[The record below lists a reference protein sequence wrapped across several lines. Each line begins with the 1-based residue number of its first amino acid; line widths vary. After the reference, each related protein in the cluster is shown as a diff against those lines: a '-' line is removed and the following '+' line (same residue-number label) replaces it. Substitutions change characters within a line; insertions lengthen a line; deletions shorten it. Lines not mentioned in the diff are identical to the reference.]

1 LLNVYVGT
9 PFEEAHPKAEAAAIK
24 GLQLD
29 ETLAEAHTSLARI
42 SFYRSD
48 WSGTEKEF
56 KRAVELNPSYATAHH
71 WYGQYLS
78 ALGRHAEA
86 IEEAK
91 RARELDPLSPI
102 ITTDLGSSFYWA
114 RRYDEAI
121 EQFRK
126 VIELEPSFF
135 WAHLRLCQALVQNG
149 MFEEGFIVCER
160 AITLSERSRYSL
172 GMLGFAYA
180 MAGRRVA
187 ALQVLNEMEKE
198 RERGLIFKAI
208 IYSGLGQKDEAIAL
222 LERAYA
228 KHGAL
233 TFIKVD
239 PKFDPLRSEPRF
251 QDLVRRMNFPE

>member
-1 LLNVYVGT
+1 
-9 PFEEAHPKAEAAAIK
+9 
-24 GLQLD
+24 
-29 ETLAEAHTSLARI
+29 
-42 SFYRSD
+42 
-48 WSGTEKEF
+48 
-56 KRAVELNPSYATAHH
+56 
-71 WYGQYLS
+71 
-78 ALGRHAEA
+78 
-86 IEEAK
+86 
-91 RARELDPLSPI
+91 
-102 ITTDLGSSFYWA
+102 
-114 RRYDEAI
+114 
-121 EQFRK
+121 
-126 VIELEPSFF
+126 
-135 WAHLRLCQALVQNG
+135 
-149 MFEEGFIVCER
+149 
-160 AITLSERSRYSL
+160 
-172 GMLGFAYA
+172 MLGFAYA